1 VLSEFERI
9 GPLKKSKET
18 RINVK
23 PFKRSGFVRVI
34 AMWYSL
40 EYNYL
45 NFKGG

>member
-18 RINVK
+18 RINEQ
-23 PFKRSGFVRVI
+23 PFKRSGFVRFI